1 MEKRKGAVENRRYL
15 TTQNVADLLQV
26 RVETVRNYIKQGKL
40 PAAKLG
46 RDYRIA
52 AEDVERLLR
61 PQVRDVGAAYHV
73 QPRSHSLASMQVKA
87 QEAIQLR
94 SETPDA
100 SNLRSITRRW
110 QQEGSLDTADSE
122 RAVGKLLEDI
132 WAATQR
138 MAAGQPQYTP
148 EEIEQAEREIQEI
161 IAELRANPPHP
172 TIKEFMEASRGYAY
186 DPD

>member
-1 MEKRKGAVENRRYL
+1 MEKREGAGENRRYL
-15 TTQNVADLLQV
+15 TTQQVADILKV

-52 AEDVERLLR
+52 AEDAEGLLR
-61 PQVRDVGAAYHV
+61 PEVRDPGAAYHV
-73 QPRSHSLASMQVKA
+73 QPRSQPLGSMRMKA

-94 SETPDA
+94 KETPDA
-100 SNLRSITRRW
+100 SNLRSITGRW
-110 QQEGSLDTADSE
+110 QQEEGLDTADSE
-122 RAVGKLLEDI
+122 WAVGKLLEDI

-138 MAAGQPQYTP
+138 MAAEQPHYTP
-148 EEIEQAEREIQEI
+148 EEIAQAEREMQEI

-172 TIKEFMEASRGYAY
+172 TIKEFMEASRGYPY